1 MAYGNLPQQR
11 SRQRQQTPSPQ
22 GPTRPPRAPQGP
34 TRPQR
39 PLHPRSDPSLDNPS
53 PGGAVNPARR
63 STQRQQNLPPP
74 LRGPHDPIG

>member
-11 SRQRQQTPSPQ
+11 SRQRQQTPS
-22 GPTRPPRAPQGP
+22 PQGP

-53 PGGAVNPARR
+53 PGGAVNPRR